1 MAEGFSVTSP
11 STIKMPRYLL
21 SHSLLVRVV
30 HISYMY
36 DLLCGT
42 HSCDAGLVP
51 IASMYPHLALN
62 FNRAWKVWRLHILFN
77 CAHLSWQKVEVW
89 KISGAPEIFQTS
101 TFCHCHQV
109 KTQGWPKS
117 QIYKNVFIGILLK
130 EDVCIFVQISMKVVF
145 KDLINNNFAWL
156 FKIMARC

>member
-11 STIKMPRYLL
+11 STIKMPRYIL

-30 HISYMY
+30 HTSYMY

-77 CAHLSWQKVEVW
+77 CAHLSWQKFEVW
-89 KISGAPEIFQTS
+89 KISGAPETFQVRLKFFKLRLSVTVIRS
-101 TFCHCHQV
+101 FLDTRVTKISDPQKRFHRH
-109 KTQGWPKS
+109 
-117 QIYKNVFIGILLK
+117 FIERRCLYL
-130 EDVCIFVQISMKVVF
+130 CS
-145 KDLINNNFAWL
+145 NFNEAC
-156 FKIMARC
+156 FQRSD